1 MKVVGLRI
9 EKGRVAA
16 TVVEKGFR
24 QTELTESFSIPFA
37 TDTELADILREKSRD
52 WAGARI
58 VSSIPGHQFSQRTV
72 TLPFSDRKRVE
83 KALPF
88 ELEDTVPFPLD
99 DVEVDHVVQE
109 RPEAEADK
117 KDKKKES
124 TVLGIMLPKTALRQ
138 HLDFLASAGMDPQVI
153 VPSYAGLL
161 PVAKMIPSDGAA
173 LVIDGSDCCLKSGN
187 TILACRSFSPVQTT
201 NGIRHV
207 IKALETEHAAPIEKA
222 CLLSENESVR
232 LVLADLGIAM
242 ERVAPDYHGKKP
254 ADPVSLGLALS
265 EQLNFRKGDFAYRRA
280 DEGRRK
286 QKRTLII
293 AGAVAAVF
301 AAVNLG
307 IKFYIVESRYG
318 KLDREIRQVYLQT
331 FPEAKGKTVPDPVRQ
346 FRSKLDEAQKKFGVL
361 GSGSSA
367 LDVMKAVTEGIPKEV
382 RVSFQEFILEG
393 DRLKLSGEAASFES
407 IDKMKAELQKA
418 PPFSDVAVLDTKM
431 GVDNKVKFRFD
442 IKLKQ
447 AM

>member
-1 MKVVGLRI
+1 MKVVGLKI

-16 TVVEKGFR
+16 TVIEKGFR
-24 QTELTESFSIPFA
+24 QSELKESFSIPFA
-37 TDTELADILREKSRD
+37 TDTELTDILREKSRD
-52 WAGARI
+52 WGGARI

-88 ELEDTVPFPLD
+88 ELEDSVPFPLD

-109 RPEAEADK
+109 RPETESDK

-124 TVLGIMLPKTALRQ
+124 SVLGIMLPKTVLRQ

-153 VPSYAGLL
+153 VPSFLGLL
-161 PVAKMIPSDGAA
+161 SVAKMVPVDGTA
-173 LVIDGSDCCLKSGN
+173 LLIEGSDCCLKSGD
-187 TILACRSFSPVQTT
+187 TVLACRSFSSVQTT
-201 NGIRHV
+201 GGIRHV
-207 IKALETEHAAPIEKA
+207 IKALETEYTSPIEKA
-222 CLLSENESVR
+222 CLLSENEPVR
-232 LVLADLGIAM
+232 MVLADLGIAM
-242 ERVAPDYHGKKP
+242 QRITPDFYGKSA
-254 ADPVSLGLALS
+254 ADPVSLGLALND
-265 EQLNFRKGDFAYRRA
+265 QLNFRKGEFAYRRA

-293 AGAVAAVF
+293 AGIIAAVF
-301 AAVNLG
+301 AAANLG
-307 IKFYIVESRYG
+307 VKFYLVEAHYG
-318 KLDREIRQVYLQT
+318 KLDREIKAIYRQT
-331 FPEAKGKTVPDPVRQ
+331 FPEAKSVADPVRQ
-346 FRSKLDEAQKKFGVL
+346 FKSKLDEAQKKFGVL

-382 RVSFQEFILEG
+382 RVNFQEFILEG

-418 PPFSDVAVLDTKM
+418 PPFADVAVQDTKM
-431 GVDNKVKFRFD
+431 GVDNKVKFRFE